1 MNRLALGTVQ
11 FGLPYGLANRFG
23 KVTRPEAKAMVILAA
38 THGIDTIDTA
48 IAYGDSESCLG
59 EIGVRGFK
67 VVTKLPAV
75 PIDCMDVGFWVQKQ
89 MSDSFAR
96 LGVTSVYGLL
106 LHRSQDLLG
115 KNGPALY
122 QALQGLKDN
131 GLVEK
136 LGISIYSP
144 SELDSLI
151 PYYEIDMVQAPFNL
165 IDRRLIDSG
174 WLFRL
179 ADQGIEL
186 HVRSVFLQGLL
197 LLPASARPNRFSR
210 WAPLWSRWGC
220 WLNQQ
225 QITPLQAC
233 LRYVLGFQ
241 EVSKAIVGVESTR
254 QLKDILLAAVGP
266 VPVVPSDLAE
276 SDVNLINPANWHNFE

>member
-11 FGLPYGLANRFG
+11 FGVPYGVANRVG
-23 KVTRPEAKAMVILAA
+23 KVTRPEAKSMVILAA
-38 THGIDTIDTA
+38 AHGIDTIDTA

-59 EIGVRGFK
+59 EVGIQGFK

-75 PIDCMDVGFWVQKQ
+75 PIDCMDVGFWVRQQ
-89 MSDSFAR
+89 VGESFAR
-96 LGVTSVYGLL
+96 LGVTSIYGLL
-106 LHRSQDLLG
+106 LHRSEDLLG
-115 KNGPALY
+115 ENGAALY
-122 QALQGLKDN
+122 QALQGLKN
-131 GLVEK
+131 NSLVEK

-151 PYYEIDMVQAPFNL
+151 PHYSIDMVQAPFNL

-179 ADQGIEL
+179 ADRGIEL

-197 LLPASARPNRFSR
+197 LLPASSRPKRFDR

-225 QITPLQAC
+225 EITPLQAC

-254 QLKDILLAAVGP
+254 QLKDILEAAGGP
-266 VPVVPSDLAE
+266 PPVVPSDLAE
-276 SDVNLINPANWHNFE
+276 SDVNLINPTNW